1 MVLVGM
7 LVQLLLGVFFTPEGV
22 IKWTHIGPST
32 ARFLHFHYPTWFRYL
47 TGVVEVLIGLG
58 LLVGFWFGGL
68 AALAAL
74 LLVIEM
80 VMALARG
87 QQQKLLVLAAL
98 LLVIEMV
105 MAIASHLVR
114 GHDPL
119 PEAVPAT
126 VILLLALVV
135 LALHWANLMA
145 LVR

>member
-1 MVLVGM
+1 MVLISM

-32 ARFLHFHYPTWFRYL
+32 ARFLHFRYPTWFRYL
-47 TGVVEVLIGLG
+47 TGVMEVLIGLG

-80 VMALARG
+80 V
-87 QQQKLLVLAAL
+87 V
-98 LLVIEMV
+98 
-105 MAIASHLVR
+105 AIASHLVR
-114 GHDPL
+114 GHDPFV

-126 VILLLALVV
+126 VVLVLALVV
-135 LALHWANLMA
+135 LASHWGSLLA
-145 LVR
+145 LV